1 MSADTS
7 IPNFNQLHGNDPQ
20 DIYKLQE
27 ALKKVDGYGA
37 LLDQNPAFV
46 QAIISAVVAKNKLDY
61 PPFGPTDPQK
71 QVFQTLKIEGLIQAI
86 QKLYAVSSG
95 YGKLGIS
102 QTTKAGVNTASTWTQ
117 NTARGISRVVSAPS
131 KAASSTYK
139 SAKSLLGFTKGGRRK
154 KHRKTL
160 KRK

>member
-7 IPNFNQLHGNDPQ
+7 IPNFNQLHGNETK
-20 DIYKLQE
+20 DIFTLQE
-27 ALKKVDGYGA
+27 SLKTIDGYSA

-86 QKLYAVSSG
+86 QKLYAGNSG
-95 YGKLGIS
+95 YAKLGIS
-102 QTTKAGVNTASTWTQ
+102 QNAKAGVNTASTWTK

-139 SAKSLLGFTKGGRRK
+139 SAKALFGYKGGRRK
-154 KHRKTL
+154 KHRKTHR